1 MSKARD
7 LADLLSTGGV
17 LNDGVISVS
26 EIESVTANA
35 TELNVLDGVP
45 ATLTATELG
54 YVDGVTS
61 SIQTQIDAKAALA
74 SPTFTG
80 TVTAPTV
87 NATTDLTVNSV
98 SVTTETEL
106 RKSFLL

>member
-26 EIESVTANA
+26 EIENVTANA
-35 TELNVLDGVP
+35 TELNVLDGV
-45 ATLTATELG
+45 TATTAELNH
-54 YVDGVTS
+54 VDGVTS
-61 SIQTQIDAKAALA
+61 NLQTQMDAKAAIA

>member
-1 MSKARD
+1 MSLARD

-26 EIESVTANA
+26 EIQSVTATA
-35 TELNVLDGVP
+35 AELNLMDGV
-45 ATLTATELG
+45 TATTAELNF
-54 YVDGVTS
+54 VDGVTS
-61 SIQTQIDAKAALA
+61 NVQTQMDTKAALA

>member
-7 LADLLSTGGV
+7 LADLLSVGGV

-26 EIESVTANA
+26 EIENVTASA
-35 TELNVLDGVP
+35 TELNRLDGV
-45 ATLTATELG
+45 TATTEELNH
-54 YVDGVTS
+54 VDGVTS
-61 SIQTQIDAKAALA
+61 NIQTQMNTKAALA
-74 SPTFTG
+74 GPTFTG

>member
-1 MSKARD
+1 MD
-7 LADLLSTGGV
+7 T
-17 LNDGVISVS
+17 
-26 EIESVTANA
+26 
-35 TELNVLDGVP
+35 
-45 ATLTATELG
+45 
-54 YVDGVTS
+54 
-61 SIQTQIDAKAALA
+61 KAALA